1 MKNNSYMPSF
11 QQFAASLIDSM
22 LVLKNLS
29 KRIQNEQDKKNQ
41 TNWCVFLIDWGRLIV
56 QEKLEI
62 SKNYDLLNVWNICR
76 EICLFIFRIYL
87 QKKLTLKFDKIWELY
102 ALFLCLKYWF

>member
-1 MKNNSYMPSF
+1 MKNNSYMSSF

-41 TNWCVFLIDWGRLIV
+41 TN
-56 QEKLEI
+56 
-62 SKNYDLLNVWNICR
+62 
-76 EICLFIFRIYL
+76 
-87 QKKLTLKFDKIWELY
+87 
-102 ALFLCLKYWF
+102 

>member
-1 MKNNSYMPSF
+1 MPSF

-41 TNWCVFLIDWGRLIV
+41 TNRLRKTYRTRKIRNF
-56 QEKLEI
+56 QKL
-62 SKNYDLLNVWNICR
+62 
-76 EICLFIFRIYL
+76 
-87 QKKLTLKFDKIWELY
+87 
-102 ALFLCLKYWF
+102 